1 MARPDDSAKVDTAK
15 QQEQAVTI
23 RRVSIGEGEVAG
35 PPPAPPTEPIGPP
48 PPPIT
53 AIPEGPSGAP
63 IVSVP
68 GGPAIFI
75 PSFPSAPSPT
85 VEVPIL
91 PVSPLP
97 PTVTVP
103 TGQPTPEPTPAPA
116 PQPVPVPETAPAPSP
131 PPAPAPAP
139 APTVDLS
146 PILAAIESLRG
157 DISAVSSRLDRLV
170 ANPPW
175 ATPSQI
181 PALATSYTDTPEYRD
196 QQSQIARARASA
208 ESANSAALAAASIA
222 RNAQLDASRLQ
233 RVIESISA
241 SPNLVPVP
249 PSTAEVVPIV
259 QSVIAGLGDLRG
271 DKGDRGEPGI
281 QGPPGPPGPSLPESQ
296 VRDAIAALLP
306 SIQLPQ
312 GPRGPIGPPGQP
324 GQPGP
329 PGPGVSPS
337 DITSAVEQVF
347 AGSPGLLSDP
357 ATYIWRV
364 ILEGTRDRLN
374 ALVTNWLVAND
385 ETIEE
390 SA

>member
-312 GPRGPIGPPGQP
+312 GPRGPIGPAGPP

-329 PGPGVSPS
+329 PGPGVSPA

-357 ATYIWRV
+357 AGYIWRV

-374 ALVTNWLVAND
+374 ALVTTWIERND

-390 SA
+390 AA

>member
-15 QQEQAVTI
+15 QQEQAVTAQ
-23 RRVSIGEGEVAG
+23 RVSLGEGEVAG
-35 PPPAPPTEPIGPP
+35 PPPAPPTEFIGPP

-68 GGPAIFI
+68 GGPAIVI
-75 PSFPSAPSPT
+75 PSPPSPPAPSP
-85 VEVPIL
+85 EIPIL
-91 PVSPLP
+91 PVSPIP
-97 PTVTVP
+97 PTVSVP
-103 TGQPTPEPTPAPA
+103 IGPPSPPATPAPA
-116 PQPVPVPETAPAPSP
+116 PETVPAPETAPAPAP
-131 PPAPAPAP
+131 TPAPAPAP

-208 ESANSAALAAASIA
+208 DSANSAALAAASIA

-249 PSTAEVVPIV
+249 PSTAEIVPVVE
-259 QSVIAGLGDLRG
+259 SVIAGLGTVSYTHLR
-271 DKGDRGEPGI
+271 
-281 QGPPGPPGPSLPESQ
+281 
-296 VRDAIAALLP
+296 AH
-306 SIQLPQ
+306 
-312 GPRGPIGPPGQP
+312 
-324 GQPGP
+324 
-329 PGPGVSPS
+329 
-337 DITSAVEQVF
+337 
-347 AGSPGLLSDP
+347 
-357 ATYIWRV
+357 
-364 ILEGTRDRLN
+364 
-374 ALVTNWLVAND
+374 VT
-385 ETIEE
+385 
-390 SA
+390 

>member
-15 QQEQAVTI
+15 QQEQAVTAQ
-23 RRVSIGEGEVAG
+23 RVSIGEGEVAG
-35 PPPAPPTEPIGPP
+35 PPPAPPTEFIGPP
-48 PPPIT
+48 AAPIT
-53 AIPEGPSGAP
+53 QIPTGPSGAP

-75 PSFPSAPSPT
+75 PSFPSAPAPSP
-85 VEVPIL
+85 EIPSL

-97 PTVTVP
+97 PTVPVP

-157 DISAVSSRLDRLV
+157 DVSAVSSRLDRLV

-259 QSVIAGLGDLRG
+259 QSVIAGLGDLKG
-271 DKGDRGEPGI
+271 DRGDRGEPGI

-296 VRDAIAALLP
+296 VKDAIAALLP
-306 SIQLPQ
+306 TLTLPQ
-312 GPRGPIGPPGQP
+312 GPRGPIGPSGPS
-324 GQPGP
+324 GP
-329 PGPGVSPS
+329 PGPAGAGVSPA
-337 DITSAVEQVF
+337 DITGAVEQVF